1 MNSVKVKIG
10 NQDYNLNGDSDLII
24 RSANEVN
31 EHLKLLQNSSS
42 SLNSDVLPI
51 LTALNIAESK
61 ITEIDKLENEIK
73 ELKINLTE
81 MTQKL
86 NSILN

>member
-42 SLNSDVLPI
+42 NLSSDILPI

>member
-10 NQDYNLNGDSDLII
+10 NKEYNLNGDRDLIV

-31 EHLKLLQNSSS
+31 NQLNLLQNSSS
-42 SLNSDVLPI
+42 EIKGDILPI

-61 ITEIDKLENEIK
+61 ILEIDKLEGEINQ
-73 ELKINLTE
+73 LKVNLTE
-81 MTQKL
+81 MTKKL

>member
-86 NSILN
+86 NSILK

>member
-1 MNSVKVKIG
+1 MNSVKVRIG
-10 NQDYNLNGDSDLII
+10 NNDYNLNGDVDLIK

-42 SLNSDVLPI
+42 DIKPDVLPI

-61 ITEIDKLENEIK
+61 FTEIDKLEQEITQ
-73 ELKINLTE
+73 LKTSLTE
-81 MTQKL
+81 MTKKL